1 MNKSK
6 NHLLAKQLDRKF
18 AQIEPLSTL
27 EASKSGW
34 VHQIRKALNMSLRQ
48 LGDRL
53 GITPQSTKDLE
64 TREANGSVTL
74 KTMEDFGECL
84 GLKFVY
90 GFVPIDKNI
99 EAMIEEQAM
108 AKAKE
113 IVQRTSH
120 SMRLEDQERSEE
132 QQEQAIKERAQ
143 SIKNEMPRYLWD

>member
-1 MNKSK
+1 MSK
-6 NHLLAKQLDRKF
+6 TENHLLAKQLDRKF
-18 AQIEPLSTL
+18 VQIEPLNSF
-27 EASKSGW
+27 EASKNGW

-64 TREANGSVTL
+64 TREVNGSVTL
-74 KTMEDFGECL
+74 KTMEDFGRSLE
-84 GLKFVY
+84 LKFVY
-90 GFVPIDKNI
+90 GFIPTDKNI
-99 EAMIEEQAM
+99 EAMIEERAN

-120 SMRLEDQERSEE
+120 SMNLENQERSKE
-132 QQEQAIKERAQ
+132 QQEKAIKERAQ